1 MSKLDCSSIE
11 SLLIASKLEIVNNSI
26 IDLTEDNLSS
36 IESYNKVNCNEFN
49 NEVNYKIR
57 EVDNELSNIRD
68 DTETVYQ
75 FVNQFTCELST
86 FSIALTEVINHYNE
100 YVKEYREEV
109 INVKNILSCNMSTKQ
124 YNLFYDL
131 IENTLHDYLKDNNN
145 EYSILLN
152 KVNDCYVSCSSID
165 NECFNFFSNY
175 PALYNAGLSTTEE
188 VVNDINIRIE
198 LLQFA
203 FNSLREIYTAL
214 QDTL

>member
-86 FSIALTEVINHYNE
+86 FSICINRSY
-100 YVKEYREEV
+100 
-109 INVKNILSCNMSTKQ
+109 
-124 YNLFYDL
+124 
-131 IENTLHDYLKDNNN
+131 
-145 EYSILLN
+145 
-152 KVNDCYVSCSSID
+152 
-165 NECFNFFSNY
+165 
-175 PALYNAGLSTTEE
+175 
-188 VVNDINIRIE
+188 
-198 LLQFA
+198 
-203 FNSLREIYTAL
+203 
-214 QDTL
+214 